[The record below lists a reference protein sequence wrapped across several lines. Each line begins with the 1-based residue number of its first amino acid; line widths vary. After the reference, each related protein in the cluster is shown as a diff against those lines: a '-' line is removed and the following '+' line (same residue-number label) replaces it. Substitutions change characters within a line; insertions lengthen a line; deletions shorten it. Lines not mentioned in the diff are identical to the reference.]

1 MNKGEQLEAL
11 LDKANIL
18 HDRMNQ
24 IFLKQGLITPDLSL
38 LSSADKENWLRL
50 YEQSKK
56 VSDDI
61 CNLINNINYF
71 EHGKNKIIR

>member
-1 MNKGEQLEAL
+1 MNKGEQLGAL

-24 IFLKQGLITPDLSL
+24 IFLRQGLTTPDLSL

-61 CNLINNINYF
+61 CNLIN
-71 EHGKNKIIR
+71 E

>member
-1 MNKGEQLEAL
+1 MSKGEQLEHL

-18 HDRMNQ
+18 HNQMNQ
-24 IFLKQGLITPDLSL
+24 IFLKQGLTTPDLSL
-38 LSSADKENWLRL
+38 LSSADKEEWLRL

-61 CNLINNINYF
+61 CNLIN
-71 EHGKNKIIR
+71 E